1 MSELEPTPAFRP
13 SACPGLWRIV
23 QALDGGISRVKLNG
37 GEISAAQ
44 ADAVADAAER
54 FAVGVIELTNRS
66 NLQIRGIGSERE
78 WLIACLLA
86 AGLGPTQMAGDD
98 VRNVMLS
105 PAAGLD
111 RAMLFDT
118 RPLARQILESLQSS
132 PRFQQLSPKFA
143 VQLDGGEALTML
155 QHPHD
160 LWLSAL
166 SLDGQA
172 WLAFGLAGCPGQDA
186 ALGAVPL
193 AQGHALVLAVL
204 NAFLDLASPEQARM
218 RQLLATMGVEAFV
231 ARLPLTLRRDAAVRQ
246 WRRVAGDL
254 VPPLG
259 VYPQLQPDR
268 AAVCAVAPLG
278 RLSARQLRGAA
289 QLAREFGDSSLRMTP
304 WQGVLIPN
312 VAVEQA
318 SAALA
323 GLSTLGLLCDVSA
336 PLARLVAC
344 TGSTGCAKALAD
356 TKGDAQRLAPLLSR
370 PDRVGAVHLSGCKRS
385 CAMAHAAPATL
396 LAVGPGHYDLY
407 LHDPAQPG
415 LGVLSG
421 RDLTI
426 EEAGVYLDARLWSNI
441 DD

>member
-1 MSELEPTPAFRP
+1 MNELQPPPALRP

-23 QALDGGISRVKLNG
+23 QALDGGISRIKLNG
-37 GEISAAQ
+37 GEISAGQ
-44 ADAVADAAER
+44 ADAVAEAAER
-54 FAVGVIELTNRS
+54 FAIGVIELTNRS
-66 NLQIRGIGSERE
+66 NLQIRGIGTERDA
-78 WLIACLLA
+78 LIACLLA

-98 VRNVMLS
+98 VRNLMLS
-105 PAAGLD
+105 PTAGLD

-118 RPLARQILESLQSS
+118 RPLARQILDSLQSS

-143 VQLDGGEALTML
+143 VQLDGGEAMAML
-155 QHPHD
+155 RHPHD

-166 SLDGQA
+166 SLEGQP
-172 WLAFGLAGCPGQDA
+172 WLAFGLAGCPSEDA

-204 NAFLDLASPEQARM
+204 NTFLDLASPEQARM
-218 RQLLATMGVEAFV
+218 RQLLATMDVEAFV
-231 ARLPLTLRRDAAVRQ
+231 ARLPLTLRRDVAVRQ
-246 WRRVAGDL
+246 WRRGVGDL
-254 VPPLG
+254 AQPLG
-259 VYPQLQPDR
+259 VYPQHQPDH

-278 RLSARQLRGAA
+278 RLSAEQLRGVAR
-289 QLAREFGDSSLRMTP
+289 LAREWGDGSLRMTP
-304 WQGVLIPN
+304 WQGVLLPN

-323 GLSTLGLLCDVSA
+323 GLSALGLLCDVRE
-336 PLARLVAC
+336 PMARLVAC
-344 TGSTGCAKALAD
+344 TGSTGCAKALSD

-370 PDRVGAVHLSGCKRS
+370 SGPLGAVHLSGCQRS

-407 LHDPAQPG
+407 FHDPAQPG

-421 RDLTI
+421 RNLTI
-426 EEAGVYLDARLWSNI
+426 EEAGVYLDTRLWSNI

>member
-1 MSELEPTPAFRP
+1 MNELQPSPALRP

-23 QALDGGISRVKLNG
+23 QALDGGISRIKLNG
-37 GEISAAQ
+37 GEISAGQ
-44 ADAVADAAER
+44 ADAVAEAAER
-54 FAVGVIELTNRS
+54 FAIGVIELTNRS
-66 NLQIRGIGSERE
+66 NLQIRGIGTERDA
-78 WLIACLLA
+78 LIACLLA

-98 VRNVMLS
+98 VRNLMLS
-105 PAAGLD
+105 PTAGLD

-118 RPLARQILESLQSS
+118 RPLARQILDSLQSS

-143 VQLDGGEALTML
+143 VQLDGGEAMAML
-155 QHPHD
+155 RHPHD

-166 SLDGQA
+166 SLEGQP
-172 WLAFGLAGCPGQDA
+172 WLAFGLAGCPSEGA

-204 NAFLDLASPEQARM
+204 NTFLDLASPEQARM
-218 RQLLATMGVEAFV
+218 RQLLATMEVETFV
-231 ARLPLTLRRDAAVRQ
+231 ARLPLTLRRDVAVRQ
-246 WRRVAGDL
+246 WRRGVGDL
-254 VPPLG
+254 AQPLG
-259 VYPQLQPDR
+259 VYPQLQPDH

-278 RLSARQLRGAA
+278 RLSAEQLRGVAR
-289 QLAREFGDSSLRMTP
+289 LAREWGDGSLRMTP
-304 WQGVLIPN
+304 WQGVLLPN

-318 SAALA
+318 SVALA
-323 GLSTLGLLCDVSA
+323 GLSTLGLLCDVRE

-370 PDRVGAVHLSGCKRS
+370 PDRVAAVHLSGCQRS

-421 RDLTI
+421 RNLTI
-426 EEAGVYLDARLWSNI
+426 EEAGVYLDTRLWSNI